1 MLMAGKYCAIDKY
14 LEEKYE
20 RKSILAKCVKCFKA
34 DVFAPYSI
42 SYQRGFG
49 ISKFGFKTLRA
60 TSGSFYIKSAYT
72 TSFSFSTKTF
82 KAISGSFFT

>member
-1 MLMAGKYCAIDKY
+1 MLMSGKYRAIDKY

-20 RKSILAKCVKCFKA
+20 RKSILFYL
-34 DVFAPYSI
+34 F

-60 TSGSFYIKSAYT
+60 TSGSF
-72 TSFSFSTKTF
+72 STKTF
-82 KAISGSFFT
+82 KATSGSFFIKTLKAASGSFSIKNLKATVGSFFT